1 MLSKL
6 LNGEKQE
13 LCIDLS
19 RLEMFLRRQP
29 DAHIKNNIKIVAVR
43 NGRDIRYVQEY
54 LYNHLILQ
62 S

>member
-1 MLSKL
+1 
-6 LNGEKQE
+6 
-13 LCIDLS
+13 
-19 RLEMFLRRQP
+19 MFLRRQP
-29 DAHIKNNIKIVAVR
+29 DAHIENNIKIVAVR

>member
-6 LNGEKQE
+6 LDGEKQE

-19 RLEMFLRRQP
+19 RLEMFLRRQA
-29 DAHIKNNIKIVAVR
+29 DAHIENNIKIVAVR

-54 LYNHLILQ
+54 L
-62 S
+62 